1 MSPRDPGNRLIV
13 FTGEGRDLPGRGLGI
28 WPLGEGQIIRTDI
41 TLQTIS
47 RSEKWS
53 ALPRG
58 HPPASSRQ
66 RVDPVRRREAGAGVS
81 YCCWTGLL
89 LTGERGQTGVM

>member
-13 FTGEGRDLPGRGLGI
+13 FTGEEGPPRERTRI
-28 WPLGEGQIIRTDI
+28 WPLGEGQIITTDI

-66 RVDPVRRREAGAGVS
+66 RAGPVRGREAGAGVS
-81 YCCWTGLL
+81 YCGWTGLL
-89 LTGERGQTGVM
+89 LTGERGQTE